1 MPVGRAGHLV
11 NLQIEH
17 PWALALLVL
26 TGLPLMFSGLTAAT
40 YPWLSLIPRD
50 GLSEASGLALRTI
63 GALAIAALVIGLSG
77 LHRSERKMERVVEGA
92 QMVIVLDRSRSMNDT
107 FAGDT
112 PTGGQESKAS
122 AASRLLLNFVNRRP
136 NNVYGMVAFT
146 SSPIYVMPLTSKVT
160 AVRAAI
166 EAAGDHG
173 LALTDI
179 ATPLVMAAEYFQ
191 NRAFLGARVIVL
203 VSDGAAKIDV
213 QVGDWLRDT
222 LKDLNVRLYWIYIP
236 SEDSPGIFAKVPY
249 DEMPVGGVPEQELDR
264 YFRSLSIPYTAY
276 ETRSPAALKRAVAD
290 MDKLERWPLRTTE
303 VLPGQNLSAYAYG
316 FSLLMILLLIC
327 TKLLEVR
334 VWR

>member
-1 MPVGRAGHLV
+1 MS
-11 NLQIEH
+11 LQIEH
-17 PWALALLVL
+17 PWVLALLML
-26 TGLPLMFSGLTAAT
+26 AGLPFLFSGSAAAA
-40 YPWLSLIPRD
+40 YPWLDLVPRD
-50 GLSEASGLALRTI
+50 GLSGALNLMLRTI

-77 LHRSERKMERVVEGA
+77 LQRGERSVERVVEGA

-112 PTGGQESKAS
+112 PTGSQESKAA

-136 NNVYGMVAFT
+136 DNVYGMVAFT

-166 EAAGDHG
+166 EAAGDQG

-191 NRAFLGARVIVL
+191 NRAYRGARVIVL
-203 VSDGAAKIDV
+203 VSDGAAKIDE
-213 QVGDWLRDT
+213 QVGDWLRNT

-236 SEDSPGIFAKVPY
+236 SEGSPGIFVKVPY
-249 DEMPVGGVPEQELDR
+249 NEMPVGGVPEQELDR
-264 YFRSLSIPYTAY
+264 YFKSLNVPYTAY
-276 ETRSPAALKRAVAD
+276 ETRSSAALKRAVAD

-303 VLPGQNLSAYAYG
+303 VLPGQNLSGYAYG
-316 FSLLMILLLIC
+316 FSLLMIMLLIFA
-327 TKLLEVR
+327 KLLEVR